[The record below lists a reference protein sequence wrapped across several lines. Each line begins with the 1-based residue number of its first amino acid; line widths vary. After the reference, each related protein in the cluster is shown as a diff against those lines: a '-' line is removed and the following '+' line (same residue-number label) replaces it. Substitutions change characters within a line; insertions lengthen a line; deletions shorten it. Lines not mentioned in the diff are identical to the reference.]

1 MRNPLAEKVKEVY
14 LESNACLKKWVR
26 DFLDEN
32 MRQPIIKDMNKEMFV
47 THKRV
52 IHAKSILKLWKIDF

>member
-1 MRNPLAEKVKEVY
+1 MTKKVKEVY
-14 LESNACLKKWVR
+14 LESNACLKKWER
-26 DFLDEN
+26 DFLDRN
-32 MRQPIIKDMNKEMFV
+32 MRQAIIEDMSKEMVV